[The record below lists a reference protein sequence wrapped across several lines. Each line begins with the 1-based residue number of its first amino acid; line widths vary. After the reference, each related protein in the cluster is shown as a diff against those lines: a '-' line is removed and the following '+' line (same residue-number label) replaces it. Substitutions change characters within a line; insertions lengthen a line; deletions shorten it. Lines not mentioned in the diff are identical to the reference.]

1 MWMIWTTDRESS
13 EEWALYA
20 QSPVEYVNN
29 YPTLYTL
36 LISTDTLVIADRHDR
51 TNADKH
57 DIYIWWRF

>member
-1 MWMIWTTDRESS
+1 MWMIWTTDHPHAA
-13 EEWALYA
+13 EWKLFTN
-20 QSPVEYVNN
+20 PLEYVNN